1 MNAPVTPQTLHVEEL
16 LQAACERAPGLNDFG
31 NDNYRQ
37 ALEALT
43 RALNTEAKLSA
54 TGIAM
59 MRERLVGQ
67 LVNRLLMED
76 YLQRFPEISK
86 IEIEDPLVIVGLPR
100 TGTTMLQRTL
110 AVDPRFY
117 SAAWWRP
124 ATLHH

>member
-16 LQAACERAPGLNDFG
+16 LQARERAPGLNDFG

-37 ALEALT
+37 ALEVLT

-76 YLQRFPEISK
+76 YLQRFPKSRRSRSK
-86 IEIEDPLVIVGLPR
+86 THWSSWACR
-100 TGTTMLQRTL
+100 
-110 AVDPRFY
+110 A
-117 SAAWWRP
+117 P
-124 ATLHH
+124 APPCCSEHWP

>member
-16 LQAACERAPGLNDFG
+16 LQAARERAPGLKDFG
-31 NDNYRQ
+31 NDNYQQ
-37 ALEALT
+37 ALEVLT

-86 IEIEDPLVIVGLPR
+86 IEIEDPWLSWACR
-100 TGTTMLQRTL
+100 
-110 AVDPRFY
+110 A
-117 SAAWWRP
+117 P
-124 ATLHH
+124 APPCCSEHWP